1 MEQIENSTIGEK
13 IYKEILDNGLTIY
26 LMPKETKKKY
36 VIWST
41 KFGSVDNKFYS
52 GNDSKMTV
60 VPDGIAHYCEHKLFE
75 QRDGTNSLDTLTALG
90 VDANAYTTNDHTA
103 YLFECTENFDEAL
116 DEFMDYV
123 QNPFFTD
130 ENVEKERGII
140 GQEIMMYDDYPD
152 WKLYMNLM
160 KAMYEE
166 NEINIDTA
174 GTVETIQD
182 IDKDSLYQIYNA
194 FYVPQNM
201 IMVCVGGFE
210 VDDMLNKIKNRMTMK
225 KAEKTL
231 RRVYNSDSPDIV
243 KSYIEENKEIS
254 IPLVSVGFKDM
265 YFYKEHDGKTFISE
279 KSHLNESQISKEE
292 GIELAKRDMAVD
304 MLGDIIF
311 GPCSEFYKRL
321 YESGIIT
328 TDPSVQYEFSDN
340 YGHVMI
346 QIQTNHIDEFV
357 QEVKNE
363 LSHFIANGIS
373 DDDFNRTLR
382 CEYSDI
388 IRSFNEVSGI
398 GNMLVSQICKGIEPF
413 GYIDAVKGIDKDYIM
428 QVLNEIFMEKNMVVS
443 VIKVENKNDLKY
455 NISW

>member
-1 MEQIENSTIGEK
+1 MEQIENNTIGEK
-13 IYKEILDNGLTIY
+13 IFKEVLDNGLTVY

-36 VIWST
+36 IIWST
-41 KFGSVDNKFYS
+41 KFGSVDNKFYYES
-52 GNDSKMTV
+52 DEMTI

-75 QRDGTNSLDTLTALG
+75 QRDGTNSLDTLTSLG
-90 VDANAYTTNDHTA
+90 VDANAYTSNDHTA

-123 QNPFFTD
+123 QNPYFTD

-140 GQEIMMYDDYPD
+140 SQEIMMYDDYPE

-160 KAMYEE
+160 KAMYKS

-182 IDKDSLYQIYNA
+182 IDKEKLYQIYDA

-201 IMVCVGGFE
+201 ILVCVGGFD
-210 VDDMLNKIKNRMTMK
+210 VDDMFSKIKNRMTMK
-225 KAEKTL
+225 RTNKSL
-231 RRVYNSDSPDIV
+231 QRVYNSDSPDIV
-243 KSYIEENKEIS
+243 KKYVEESKEIS
-254 IPLVSVGFKDM
+254 IPLVAIGFKDLF
-265 YFYKEHDGKTFISE
+265 FYKKHNGEIYNSD
-279 KSHLNESQISKEE
+279 KSFLSDDLKMEE
-292 GIELAKRDMAVD
+292 NNIELAKRDIAVD

-311 GPCSEFYKRL
+311 GPCSKFYRKM
-321 YESGIIT
+321 YESGMIT

-340 YGHVMI
+340 YGHVVI
-346 QIQTNHIDEFV
+346 QIQTNHINEFV

-363 LSHFIANGIS
+363 ISYFIENGIS
-373 DDDFNRTLR
+373 DEDFNRTLR
-382 CEYSDI
+382 CEYSDV

-413 GYIDAVKGIDKDYIM
+413 GYIDAVKALDKDYLM
-428 QVLNEIFMEKNMVVS
+428 QVLKEIFVEKNMVVS